1 MLDWNVCVLCSWSA
15 GSNCVVQMTYQSQQW
30 CGQYEIASRPD
41 VLGVCRVEA
50 GNGDEKVTMVCD
62 EEAGLFV

>member
-1 MLDWNVCVLCSWSA
+1 
-15 GSNCVVQMTYQSQQW
+15 MTYQSQQW